1 MTMPDERTRALIN
14 ARELLS
20 DISKMTSAANVGV
33 LRKRAAAAMR
43 HYPDDGMISLIAAQ
57 SSWLEWPWR
66 DPGISA
72 PQAEDDCASVSGAD
86 DMADFDAK
94 LRAVLASNPMTV
106 AQLVTA
112 LVCSEPNSYV
122 LFLTH
127 YADVEEADGVRQV
140 SMQETTW
147 THERG
152 EYRGDPY
159 DVWYP
164 RSPVPRKDNYHDV
177 TYEAVPVV
185 VLSDGPTNLR
195 FVGP

>member
-1 MTMPDERTRALIN
+1 MTTPDKRTRALIN

-20 DISKMTSAANVGV
+20 DISKMTSAANVNA
-33 LRKRAAAAMR
+33 LRQQAAAVLR

-66 DPGISA
+66 DLGVSA
-72 PQAEDDCASVSGAD
+72 QQAEDECASVSGAD
-86 DMADFDAK
+86 DMADFVAK

-112 LVCSEPNSYV
+112 LVCSKPNSYV

-140 SMQETTW
+140 SIQETTW

-152 EYRGDPY
+152 EYRGAPY

-164 RSPVPRKDNYHDV
+164 RGPVPREDSYHNV
-177 TYEAVPVV
+177 AYEAVRVV

-195 FVGP
+195 FVRQ

>member
-1 MTMPDERTRALIN
+1 MTMPNERTRALIN
-14 ARELLS
+14 ARELLR
-20 DISKMTSAANVGV
+20 DISKMTSAANVNA
-33 LRKRAAAAMR
+33 LRQRAAAVLR

-57 SSWLEWPWR
+57 SAWLEWPWR

-72 PQAEDDCASVSGAD
+72 QQADDECAGAD
-86 DMADFDAK
+86 DMADFAAK
-94 LRAVLASNPMTV
+94 LRAVLASNPMTA

-112 LVCSEPNSYV
+112 LVCSEPNSHV

-140 SMQETTW
+140 SMLETAW

-164 RSPVPRKDNYHDV
+164 RGPVPREDSYQDV
-177 TYEAVPVV
+177 TYEAVRVV

-195 FVGP
+195 FIRQ

>member
-20 DISKMTSAANVGV
+20 DTSKMTSVVNVKA
-33 LRKRAAAAMR
+33 LRQRAAAVLR
-43 HYPDDGMISLIAAQ
+43 HYPDDGMLSLIAAQ
-57 SSWLEWPWR
+57 SPWLEWPWR

-72 PQAEDDCASVSGAD
+72 PQAEDDGASVSGAD
-86 DMADFDAK
+86 DMADFVAK
-94 LRAVLASNPMTV
+94 LGAVLASNPMTV
-106 AQLVTA
+106 AQLVKA
-112 LVCSEPNSYV
+112 LVCAEPNSYV
-122 LFLTH
+122 LFMTH

-140 SMQETTW
+140 SMQEMVW

-152 EYRGDPY
+152 AYRGDPY

-164 RSPVPRKDNYHDV
+164 RGPVPREDGYHDV
-177 TYEAVPVV
+177 KYEAVRVV

-195 FVGP
+195 FVGQ